1 MYNFSGRKQKVFL
14 IKTCP
19 PRLPSICLILQTSSQ
34 AATKW
39 SVCCYYLKKQIMI
52 FVTDKAKEKV
62 INLKQQANVGADAE
76 YFLRVSVV
84 GGGCSGLS
92 YKLDFDNE
100 SKPNDQVFEDNG
112 VKVVTDMKSFLY
124 LYNTTLDFSDG
135 LNGKGFHF
143 NNPNAS
149 RTCGCGESFAV

>member
-1 MYNFSGRKQKVFL
+1 MVAAEN
-14 IKTCP
+14 
-19 PRLPSICLILQTSSQ
+19 SIYIS
-34 AATKW
+34 
-39 SVCCYYLKKQIMI
+39 
-52 FVTDKAKEKV
+52 DKAKAKV
-62 INLKQQANVGADAE
+62 QQLMADAGVAGDGS

-100 SKPNDQVFEDNG
+100 SKPMDQVFEDKG
-112 VKVVTDMKSFLY
+112 IKVVTDLKSFLY
-124 LYNTTLDFSDG
+124 LVNTTLDFTDG

-149 RTCGCGESFAV
+149 RSCACGESFAV